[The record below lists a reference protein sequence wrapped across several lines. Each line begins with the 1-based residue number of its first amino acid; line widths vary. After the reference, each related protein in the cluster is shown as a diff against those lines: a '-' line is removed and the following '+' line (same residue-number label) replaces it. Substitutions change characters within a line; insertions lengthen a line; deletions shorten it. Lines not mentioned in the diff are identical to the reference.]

1 MDVMSSL
8 RRCAPPVGAIGASL
22 VVKHFLEKGKLMKS
36 ILCRLLTAL
45 VCVLALATASAWAQP
60 KIKIATVMP
69 GTIQDGEY
77 NWLGAEAMKAAA
89 KTGFYETAYSEKVT
103 VPDVARVMREY
114 IASGHR
120 IIWAHGAQF
129 NNAVFSLADANPE
142 VSFIIE
148 TEPRPAANT
157 VKPNVWYLDRNRHTG
172 FYLMGVVASMVTK
185 AQKIGY
191 IGGVPLP
198 FYWSELNATRQALK
212 DNNSKATI
220 SAIVVGDFNDPV
232 KAKQSAEVLIAAG
245 CDVLIS
251 QLSLGNTGVIQA
263 VKEAKNKVLLTTS
276 FTSRKDQ
283 LPNGYL
289 TADLYDFSKP
299 ITDIAEQVRK
309 GSKGGYYLMEYGP
322 GKARSTEMPIVN
334 VDAKVNERVQQ
345 TIRDIVSGKVT
356 VVLNQNKD

>member
-89 KTGFYETAYSEKVT
+89 KTGFY
-103 VPDVARVMREY
+103 
-114 IASGHR
+114 GHR